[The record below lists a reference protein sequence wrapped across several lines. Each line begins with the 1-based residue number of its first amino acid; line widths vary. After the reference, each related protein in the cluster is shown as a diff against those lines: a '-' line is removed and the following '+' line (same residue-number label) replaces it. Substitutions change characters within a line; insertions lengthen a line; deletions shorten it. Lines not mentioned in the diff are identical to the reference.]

1 MNTQNWSEDII
12 IVKLPTEPQASEE
25 LQAVT
30 KVALDRPDCDLIMDF
45 SNVDSATCLSL
56 CILMKLHKILTDHG
70 KRMILYNVNAATKG
84 IMHTYAFDRIFEVL
98 SDAQIALKPPTQVSG
113 AGTLVFGTPDG
124 AEPNKRRN
132 YVRMNICKIMKV
144 SVLLW
149 LRREKEE
156 NLDIPWESCWEG
168 RLVDISEGGAQI
180 AVDVTQ
186 GSNIKKDNF
195 IRLQFAPIPY
205 ETTLTFDAQ
214 IKNVLPAAENNIVS
228 LGVQF
233 VGLEANLE
241 GKKSL
246 RWLCNS
252 EERYFEARVLTT
264 A

>member
-1 MNTQNWSEDII
+1 MGTKNWSEDII
-12 IVKLPTEPQASEE
+12 IVKLPTEPQTSEE

-30 KVALDRPDCDLIMDF
+30 KIALDRPDCDLIMDF
-45 SNVDSATCLSL
+45 SNVDTASCLSL

-70 KRMILYNVNAATKG
+70 QRMILCNANTATRG
-84 IMHTYAFDRIFEVL
+84 ILHTYAFDRVFEVV
-98 SDAQIALKPPTQVSG
+98 SDTQIALKPPTQVSG

-124 AEPNKRRN
+124 AEPYKRRN
-132 YVRMNICKIMKV
+132 YVRLNICKIMKV

-149 LRREKEE
+149 HRREKED
-156 NLDIPWESCWEG
+156 NLDVPWDNCWQG

-186 GSNIKKDNF
+186 RSDIKKNHF

-214 IKNVLPAAENNIVS
+214 IKNVLPAADNNIVCF
-228 LGVQF
+228 GVQF
-233 VGLEANLE
+233 VGLEANPE

-252 EERYFEARVLTT
+252 EERYFEAREITT

>member
-1 MNTQNWSEDII
+1 MSSQNWSEDII
-12 IVKLPTEPQASEE
+12 IVKLPAEPQTSEE

-30 KVALDRPDCDLIMDF
+30 KIALDRPDCDLIMDF
-45 SNVDSATCLSL
+45 SNVDTATCLSL

-70 KRMILYNVNAATKG
+70 RRLILCNVTAATRG
-84 IMHTYAFDRIFEVL
+84 ILHTYAFDRIFEVV
-98 SDAQIALKPPTQVSG
+98 SDTQIALRPPTQVSG

-124 AEPNKRRN
+124 AEPYKRRN
-132 YVRMNICKIMKV
+132 YVRLNICKVMKL

-149 LRREKEE
+149 HRRQKEDS
-156 NLDIPWESCWEG
+156 LDVPWENCWQG

-180 AVDVTQ
+180 AVDVTRRPDF
-186 GSNIKKDNF
+186 KKDHF

-205 ETTLTFDAQ
+205 ETALMFDAR
-214 IKNVLPAAENNIVS
+214 IRKVLPAAENDSVC

-233 VGLEANLE
+233 AGLEANPE
-241 GKKSL
+241 GRQSL

-252 EERYFEARVLTT
+252 EERYYEAREFTT

>member
-1 MNTQNWSEDII
+1 MGTQNWSEDII

-30 KVALDRPDCDLIMDF
+30 KVALGRPDCDLIMDF
-45 SNVDSATCLSL
+45 SNVDRATCLSL

-70 KRMILYNVNAATKG
+70 KRMILCNVNAATRG
-84 IMHTYAFDRIFEVL
+84 IMHNYAFDRIFEVV
-98 SDAQIALKPPTQVSG
+98 SDTQIALKPPTQISS

-124 AEPNKRRN
+124 AEPYKRRN
-132 YVRMNICKIMKV
+132 YIRMNICKIMKV
-144 SVLLW
+144 NVLLW
-149 LRREKEE
+149 HRREKED
-156 NLDIPWESCWEG
+156 NLDVPWDSCWEG

-186 GSNIKKDNF
+186 RSDIKKDNF

-205 ETTLTFDAQ
+205 ETALTFDAQ
-214 IKNVLPAAENNIVS
+214 IKNISPAADNKITC

-233 VGLEANLE
+233 VGLEANPE